1 MLIITLNASLSALA
15 DPPRRQI
22 IAHLAGGEAT
32 VLEPVDLFDLTQPT
46 VSAHIKVL
54 ERAGLIV
61 RMRVAQTRPCRLTP
75 EGLTSIATWSRPRGG
90 RISVRGRGH
99 RALFAG

>member
-1 MLIITLNASLSALA
+1 MSALA

-61 RMRVAQTRPCRLTP
+61 RR
-75 EGLTSIATWSRPRGG
+75 GLRRRGP
-90 RISVRGRGH
+90 
-99 RALFAG
+99 AA